1 MFGYTESEMLG
12 QSVDAVTTLEDLAID
27 EPQNERNTAM
37 RHGVAHD
44 ERWHRRKNGKPLFIQ
59 GAVSPMYDDERKVR
73 GFAKI
78 GMDFTSRKQMEQD
91 LRETRNHL
99 EETVG
104 ERTSELTRRTAQLQG
119 TVGELE
125 TFSFSIAHDMR
136 APLRS
141 MRSFAEILLDEHAD
155 NLDSMGKGYLANIQ
169 ASAARL
175 DQLIQDVLAYSRVA
189 RAPIE
194 MRPVDLEELIRATI
208 SHFPML
214 QPPETTILI
223 EAPLLP
229 VLGHGAS
236 LMQCLSNLLCNAVK
250 FVAPACRLGS
260 AYRPRKSVW
269 GTGTAPKSACGSR
282 TTGLASPRN
291 IRSESSRFSAGE

>member
-1 MFGYTESEMLG
+1 
-12 QSVDAVTTLEDLAID
+12 
-27 EPQNERNTAM
+27 
-37 RHGVAHD
+37 
-44 ERWHRRKNGKPLFIQ
+44 
-59 GAVSPMYDDERKVR
+59 
-73 GFAKI
+73 
-78 GMDFTSRKQMEQD
+78 MDFTSRKQMEQD

-141 MRSFAEILLDEHAD
+141 MRSFCRDSAGRTRGQSRLD
-155 NLDSMGKGYLANIQ
+155 GKEVISPTSRRVQPL
-169 ASAARL
+169 L

-250 FVAPACRLGS
+250 FVAPG
-260 AYRPRKSVW
+260 V
-269 GTGTAPKSACGSR
+269 
-282 TTGLASPRN
+282 SPRVRISTKEVSLGN
-291 IRSESSRFSAGE
+291 GHGPQVRLWIEDNGIGIAKEHQERIFQIFSR